1 MARRLTRKQIKQD
14 EFVSLIDKGL
24 QWMGENWQ
32 RAAIGFGAAIG
43 VALLYW
49 AASALLASRASS
61 AARALNTALT
71 TLQAP
76 VGTAASEPTG
86 PTFTTES
93 ERLDA
98 AEKEF
103 SRVSSRYWLTP
114 QARVA
119 KLYLARIAVDR
130 GDVDGALRKFT
141 EIASRKDDDAVVRMA
156 MLDLVN
162 LRLAR
167 KEGYLVAPDLEAMA
181 AGRDPRL
188 PRDAAMFLLAEVR
201 SQEGKAK
208 EAAELYR
215 KLTEDFPESSYR
227 YEAQQRLTANS

>member
-1 MARRLTRKQIKQD
+1 MKQD
-14 EFVSLIDKGL
+14 EFVSLVDRGV
-24 QWMGENWQ
+24 QWMGENWR
-32 RAAIGFGAAIG
+32 RAAIGFAGAIG

-49 AASALLASRASS
+49 GATALLASRASS
-61 AARALNTALT
+61 AAKALNQAMT

-76 VGTAASEPTG
+76 TGAEAAEATGT
-86 PTFTTES
+86 TFATDA

-103 SRVSSRYWLTP
+103 SRISSRYWLTP
-114 QARVA
+114 QAHVA
-119 KLYLARIAVDR
+119 KLYLARISVDR
-130 GDVDGALRKFT
+130 GDMDRGLRQLADLTSNK
-141 EIASRKDDDAVVRMA
+141 SDDAVVRMA

-167 KEGYLVAPDLEAMA
+167 NEGYLVAPDLEAMA

-188 PRDAAMFLLAEVR
+188 PRDTAMFFLAEVR
-201 SQEGKAK
+201 SQEGKPQ

-215 KLTEDFPESSYR
+215 KLTQDFPESGYR
-227 YEAQQRLTANS
+227 YEAQQRLTSSS